1 MASIKFENLKFAE
14 IMKDYAT
21 ILEVTIPESVRI
33 NARLL
38 AVEFSRRTQPFG
50 FDDKSHKQGQGAIK
64 TDLLGGKRTR
74 GKGGGRAGIFAP
86 LTPFMEA
93 HAELYDS
100 GNIRLFVKKDG
111 SVYGTD
117 TAHFMP
123 GASMSTLRGI
133 HKGAFVNGR
142 MSAAGG
148 DTRDIG
154 RWKFINKYFVPPPVL
169 DAYVTSQQAKVGIA
183 KSGWAQCAKSIKNTR
198 GITAKWVLDHLKNYA
213 LGNVEDRTANKAP
226 TMVITNTCRYA
237 SDVLPTAQQLEGQN
251 IVAGKMKKQMTKIL
265 KYRQKQIQEAE

>member
-21 ILEVTIPESVRI
+21 ILEVTIPEAVRI

-50 FDDKSHKQGQGAIK
+50 FDDKSHKQGQGAIAR
-64 TDLLGGKRTR
+64 DILGGKKRY
-74 GKGGGRAGIFAP
+74 GLFAP
-86 LTPFMEA
+86 ITDFMA
-93 HAELYDS
+93 QNAEENS
-100 GNIRLFVKKDG
+100 TGTIRLFANKKG
-111 SVYGTD
+111 EVYGSD
-117 TAHFMP
+117 AAHFLT
-123 GASMSTLRGI
+123 GATPSTIRGI
-133 HKGAFVNGR
+133 HKDAFKNGR
-142 MSAAGG
+142 MSSAGTS
-148 DTRDIG
+148 DRRIG
-154 RWKFINKYFVPPPVL
+154 RWVFINKYFVPKSPL
-169 DAYVTSQQAKVGIA
+169 DDFVASQQAKVGLA

-198 GITAKWVLDHLKNYA
+198 GIPSWVTKQLSDRA

-226 TMVITNTCRYA
+226 TMVLTNTCRYA

-265 KYRQKQIQEAE
+265 KYRQKQIQEAA

>member
-1 MASIKFENLKFAE
+1 MPIKFENLKFAE

-21 ILEVTIPESVRI
+21 ILEVTIPEAVRI

-50 FDDKSHKQGQGAIK
+50 FDDKSHKQGQGAIAK
-64 TDLLGGKRTR
+64 DLLGGKRTG

-117 TAHFMP
+117 KAHFMP

-154 RWKFINKYFVPPPVL
+154 RWKFINKYLVPPTVL

-198 GITAKWVLDHLKNYA
+198 NIPSWVTKHLGNYA

-226 TMVITNTCRYA
+226 TMVLTNTCRYA
-237 SDVLPTAQQLEGQN
+237 SDVLPTTQQLEGQN

-265 KYRQKQIQEAE
+265 KYRQKQIQEEA